1 MLGRRALLIVS
12 MAGAACLV
20 VGVGGWA
27 GYTSWLALAALGL
40 ALQSVFALFETL
52 RVVFKSTNTKA
63 VSELE
68 HLSRELH
75 GEMTELRHE
84 MRSQLE
90 HLRRELHS
98 EMTDLRH
105 EVQRLRSTG

>member
-1 MLGRRALLIVS
+1 M
-12 MAGAACLV
+12 V
-20 VGVGGWA
+20 VGVGGWV

-40 ALQSVFALFETL
+40 ALQLFALFETL
-52 RVVFKSTNTKA
+52 RVVFKTNTKA

>member
-20 VGVGGWA
+20 AGVGGWA

-40 ALQSVFALFETL
+40 ALQLFALFETL
-52 RVVFKSTNTKA
+52 RVVFRTNTKA